1 MKPDSRH
8 AVPAVVFVLLIIAAV
23 SWNPAATSL
32 AGRSAGDTGSPDAA
46 AASAPREG
54 ASRPTDMALS
64 SRPGAS
70 YAALAVDG
78 ADRAPSARGAG
89 SFVGA
94 VGTGAGAPPV
104 VDPDAAR
111 RLADA
116 LRNGDER
123 SPPIIASS
131 TPVERASA
139 AELADPAAY
148 RRYERRGQAKL
159 YRAFEQE
166 AVIALNDL
174 DRDLRRARAAGLSP
188 EQIAEGEEKQRVLAE
203 TLERLRQGEFG
214 DR

>member
-1 MKPDSRH
+1 MKPNSRH
-8 AVPAVVFVLLIIAAV
+8 AASAVAFVLLIIAAV
-23 SWNPAATSL
+23 SWKPAATSL
-32 AGRSAGDTGSPDAA
+32 AGRSVGDTVSSEAA
-46 AASAPREG
+46 AASAQRQD
-54 ASRPTDMALS
+54 ASRPTDTALPA
-64 SRPGAS
+64 RPGAS

-78 ADRAPSARGAG
+78 ADRATSARAAG
-89 SFVGA
+89 SVAGA
-94 VGTGAGAPPV
+94 VGAGASAPPV

-123 SPPIIASS
+123 SPPIAASS

-174 DRDLRRARAAGLSP
+174 DRDLQRARAAGLSP